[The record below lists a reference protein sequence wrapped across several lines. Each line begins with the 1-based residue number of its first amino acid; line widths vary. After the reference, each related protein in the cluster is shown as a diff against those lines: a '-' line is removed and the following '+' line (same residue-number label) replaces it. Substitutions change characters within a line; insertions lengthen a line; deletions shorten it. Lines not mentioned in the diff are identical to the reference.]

1 MFLQELNPIVQEFVK
16 EPLAFVNG
24 FVAGLLRLNPEE
36 DPLKN
41 WLDKQGITLVKTSD
55 SNSKDNGNKPEY
67 ISIN

>member
-1 MFLQELNPIVQEFVK
+1 MFLQELNPIVQELVK
-16 EPLAFVNG
+16 EPIAFVNG

-36 DPLKN
+36 DPLKS
-41 WLDKQGITLVKTSD
+41 WLDKQGITLVKT